1 MLYANILVISGA
13 SKADLDRIKTFIG
26 ESGAIVERIDA
37 TFFLEITSIDLRKSL
52 IAYLD
57 GQGFTY
63 LWYFNKIASGSRVY
77 TGKIDPVLFDKI
89 ENIML

>member
-1 MLYANILVISGA
+1 MLYANVLVVTGA
-13 SKADLDRIKTFIG
+13 SEAQLNNIKTFIAQ
-26 ESGAIVERIDA
+26 SGAIVERIDA

-52 IAYLD
+52 ITELNQ
-57 GQGFTY
+57 QGFTY
-63 LWYFNKIASGSRVY
+63 LWYFNKIASGSRIY